1 VKITAQSVLVL
12 LIKTR
17 RDHNRN
23 VYCRGKNL
31 TMAGKIW
38 TAAQTFSAESG
49 KESVI
54 TLKAPYRGILR
65 GYRLAQTNGLLRG
78 AAASLYTSNQETEP
92 NSTLPAEKFRVL
104 SVELAVGA
112 AKIENHFSRISYA
125 NSDGTEEA
133 PQRLLYLKIMP
144 YGSGP
149 KSFTFSATVETPI
162 T

>member
-1 VKITAQSVLVL
+1 
-12 LIKTR
+12 
-17 RDHNRN
+17 
-23 VYCRGKNL
+23 
-31 TMAGKIW
+31 MAGTIW

-54 TLKAPYRGILR
+54 ALKMPHRGVIR

-78 AAASLYTSNQETEP
+78 ATAALYASNQETAP
-92 NSTLPAEKFRVL
+92 NSEQPADKFRVL

-112 AKIENHFSRISYA
+112 AKIENHFARISYV
-125 NSDGTEEA
+125 NSDGTEES
-133 PQRLLYLKIMP
+133 PQRLLYLKITP

-149 KSFTFSATVETPI
+149 KSFTFAATVETPI